1 MGIVIDFAKAKKRQ
15 MKEVQKILQKEQEKE
30 QFINKIKRNRS
41 KYQEIK
47 SDNPE
52 QYREYKVDKNTTV
65 RIFNNSGGYIIWKF
79 YDVE

>member
-30 QFINKIKRNRS
+30 QFINKIKRNKS

-47 SDNPE
+47 SDNPK
-52 QYREYKVDKNTTV
+52 QYKEYKVDKNTTV
-65 RIFNNSGGYIIWKF
+65 RIFNNNGGYIIWKF
-79 YDVE
+79 YDMD

>member
-30 QFINKIKRNRS
+30 QFINKIKRNKS

-47 SDNPE
+47 SDNPK
-52 QYREYKVDKNTTV
+52 QYKEYKVDKNTTV
-65 RIFNNSGGYIIWKF
+65 RIFNNNGGYIIWKF
-79 YDVE
+79 YDVD